1 MRRLFSG
8 IAAVTSSIILVVA
21 LLIALLEP
29 AMGAPLRTFY
39 VAPAG
44 DDTANGSSTTPWKTL
59 QRAAR
64 DVLPGDLIV
73 VRPGRY
79 VGFVLG
85 WDGPQNGTAAQPI
98 TFQGEPGAI
107 IEARNLRTADGINLE
122 GASYVVIE
130 GFTISNS
137 GTITRAGIRSV
148 TNQHV
153 VIRNNQIDQA
163 GRWGILTGFSDD
175 VTIEN
180 NMTSRSQIEHGIY
193 VSNSCVN
200 AIVRNN
206 QVWGN
211 AGNGI
216 HMNGDLS
223 QGGNGLIVNAL
234 VEQNVIYDNGRQG
247 GSGINGDGVQNSKI
261 LNNVLFNNHASGIS
275 LYRIDGADGAKNNLV
290 AHNTI
295 IMAADGR
302 WALNIQNGSTGNT
315 VIDNIF
321 YNNHAFRGSIDIS
334 ADSLTNFTSNFN
346 VVMERFTTDGGTV
359 LNLGQWRQNT
369 GQDLNSVVALPS
381 ALFVSVTNND
391 YHLTANSPARDAGV
405 IRADVPADRDGT
417 TRPLG
422 PTSDIGAYEFRSTT
436 DTTPPLAPQ
445 GFRLLRIR

>member
-1 MRRLFSG
+1 
-8 IAAVTSSIILVVA
+8 
-21 LLIALLEP
+21 
-29 AMGAPLRTFY
+29 MGAPLRTFY
-39 VAPAG
+39 VATTG
-44 DDTANGSSTTPWKTL
+44 DDTANGSSATPWKTL
-59 QRAAR
+59 QRASR
-64 DVLPGDLIV
+64 DVLPGDLIL

-85 WDGPQNGTAAQPI
+85 WDGPQNGTAANPI

-107 IEARNLRTADGINLE
+107 IDTRNLRTADGINLE
-122 GASYVVIE
+122 GASYIVID
-130 GFTISNS
+130 GFTISNN
-137 GTITRAGIRSV
+137 GTITRAGVRSV

-180 NMTSRSQIEHGIY
+180 NVTSRSQIEHGIY
-193 VSNSCVN
+193 LSNSCVN

-223 QGGNGLIVNAL
+223 QGGNGLILNAL
-234 VEQNVIYDNGRQG
+234 VEKNVIYDNGRQG

-261 LNNVLFNNHASGIS
+261 LNNVLYNNHASGIS

-315 VIDNIF
+315 VVDNIL
-321 YNNHAFRGSIDIS
+321 YNNHTFRGSIDIS
-334 ADSLTNFTSNFN
+334 TDSLANFTSNFN

-359 LNLGQWRQNT
+359 LNLAQWKQST
-369 GQDLNSVVALPS
+369 GQDLNSVVALPA
-381 ALFVSVTNND
+381 ALFVSATSTD
-391 YHLTANSPARDAGV
+391 YHLTATSPARDAGIV
-405 IRADVPADRDGT
+405 LANVPTDREGIV
-417 TRPLG
+417 RPVG
-422 PTSDIGAYEFRSTT
+422 PTSDIGAYEFR
-436 DTTPPLAPQ
+436 
-445 GFRLLRIR
+445 